1 MRLGSILERVAGTFA
16 SAFGLLSLLLS
27 AVGIYG
33 VVAYTTRQ
41 RTCEIGIRMA
51 MGAKPGDIFRLV
63 LKQGLR
69 LAVVGLA
76 VGLLLSAV
84 LTRFIRGLLY
94 GVSSMDI
101 PTITVV
107 LILLCAVTSVACFFP
122 ARRAARIDPN
132 VALRYE

>member
-1 MRLGSILERVAGTFA
+1 
-16 SAFGLLSLLLS
+16 
-27 AVGIYG
+27 
-33 VVAYTTRQ
+33 
-41 RTCEIGIRMA
+41 MA